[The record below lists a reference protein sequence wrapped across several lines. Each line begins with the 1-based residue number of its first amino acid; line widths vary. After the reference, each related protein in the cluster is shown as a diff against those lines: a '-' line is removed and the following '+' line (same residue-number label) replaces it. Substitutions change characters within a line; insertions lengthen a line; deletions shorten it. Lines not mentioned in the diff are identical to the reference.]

1 MQPKRHTPS
10 SAFATSIGTPGA
22 SVGGLA
28 GRFGNAQT
36 AAGTDGELRT
46 ARLLEKYCKPGGPTV
61 LHDLVLPMN
70 AIKANIDHVVISGNE
85 VRILDSKLWQP
96 GFYWTLGGTTR
107 RGMTRVNHAD
117 KQTMAMATTSLKK
130 LLSTSTSGDF
140 VLKQPTLIVWPSNS
154 KKRLSLRF
162 FRPVGARS
170 TTGDR
175 FALRHRHFVGT
186 KPANPEIV
194 AALIPLVIS
203 VRNQKA
209 MAPVVPRPLVHEP
222 MNTLPSEPEEIF
234 LTPLEE
240 TEPDVKPTYHSDD
253 F

>member
-1 MQPKRHTPS
+1 MASKRSHAPS
-10 SAFATSIGTPGA
+10 PAFATSIGKPGA

-28 GRFGNAQT
+28 GKFGT
-36 AAGTDGELRT
+36 AHTSAGTDGEIRT
-46 ARLLEKYCKPGGPTV
+46 ARVLEKYCKPGGPTV

-70 AIKANIDHVVISGNE
+70 GVKANIDHVVISGNE

-107 RGMTRVNHAD
+107 RGMTRVDHAD
-117 KQTMAMATTSLKK
+117 KQTMAMATTAIKK
-130 LLSTSTSGDF
+130 VLSTNAASDF
-140 VLKQPTLIVWPSNS
+140 TLKRPVLVVWPSS
-154 KKRLSLRF
+154 AKTRLSLRF
-162 FRPVGARS
+162 FRPVGARAV
-170 TTGDR
+170 TGDR

-186 KPANPEIV
+186 KPASQEIV

-209 MAPVVPRPLVHEP
+209 MAPTPRRVPIQEVTDSLPPEP
-222 MNTLPSEPEEIF
+222 
-234 LTPLEE
+234 
-240 TEPDVKPTYHSDD
+240 KPIYHSDD